1 MLKSKTVIVGIVMMV
16 LGGLDLLAGSMLG
29 FTVLAVLV
37 IDICATAL
45 IGNGLMAIFMRLGI
59 AKGAG

>member
-1 MLKSKTVIVGIVMMV
+1 MLKSKTVIVGIVMMA

-29 FTVLAVLV
+29 FTFLADLG
-37 IDICATAL
+37 IDIGATAL